1 MNFDN
6 IKKRLKMKA
15 MNIYIIPIEE
25 RKELAFKIWNI
36 DNIDQLIEVQYK
48 IDELMNSLKNLT
60 DTLLEKIKPSMLLE
74 LKATIQG
81 SLSIKKTKKVSNT
94 IDLEELDNNL
104 DKMLDNI

>member
-25 RKELAFKIWNI
+25 RKELSFKIWNI

-48 IDELMNSLKNLT
+48 LDELMNSLKHLT
-60 DTLLEKIKPSMLLE
+60 DRLLEKVKPGMLME
-74 LKATIQG
+74 LKATIQWNV
-81 SLSIKKTKKVSNT
+81 SIKTNKTIPNT